1 LTAMTVQLN
10 IKLYGTLDKWV
21 PGYNPET
28 GCAVHLAAQST
39 VADLID
45 HLGIPPRSVGLVSV
59 NGRAA
64 KKTDVLPKSGM
75 VKVFHPIFGG

>member
-1 LTAMTVQLN
+1 MTPMTVQ
-10 IKLYGTLDKWV
+10 ITVKLYGTLDRWV
-21 PGYNPET
+21 SGYNPEA
-28 GCAVHLAAQST
+28 GCGVHMAAQST

-64 KKTDVLPKSGM
+64 KKEDVLPDRAL

>member
-1 LTAMTVQLN
+1 MTIQLT

-28 GCAVHLAAQST
+28 GCVVHMAAPST
-39 VADLID
+39 VADLV
-45 HLGIPPRSVGLVSV
+45 HQLGIPHRSVGLVSV

-64 KKTDVLPKSGM
+64 KKKDVLPDRAL
-75 VKVFHPIFGG
+75 VKVFHPLFGG

>member
-1 LTAMTVQLN
+1 MTVQLTV
-10 IKLYGTLDKWV
+10 KLYGTLDRWV

-28 GCAVHLAAQST
+28 GCVVLVAAQST

-45 HLGIPPRSVGLVSV
+45 HLGIPPRSVGIVSI

-64 KKTDVLPKSGM
+64 KKADVLPERAL